1 MKDRFFIF
9 ILVLFNLYCQ
19 PSIRYS
25 SKTEIIA
32 DRDYTVPVLPTKLN
46 SFVQTWLHTPY
57 KYGGTG
63 KSGID
68 CSGLTIQF
76 MRYAYGIEI
85 PRQAQDQYN
94 QGEKIYRSHLQP
106 GNLVFFTEHRSQE
119 ISHTGIYLGDSKFI
133 HATASEGVV
142 ISSLDEEYY
151 SARFAGACR
160 Y

>member
-19 PSIRYS
+19 PSVRYS
-25 SKTEIIA
+25 SRTEETG
-32 DRDYTVPVLPTKLN
+32 DHEYTAPAISARLN

-57 KYGGTG
+57 KYGGT
-63 KSGID
+63 SMYGID

-76 MRYAYGIEI
+76 MKYAYGIEI
-85 PRQAQDQYN
+85 PRQAQEQYE
-94 QGEKIYRSHLQP
+94 QGKKVSRSHLQA
-106 GNLVFFTEHRSQE
+106 GNLVFFTGQRSQE
-119 ISHTGIYLGDSKFI
+119 INHTGIYLGDSKFI
-133 HATASEGVV
+133 HASESEGVI

-151 SARFAGACR
+151 SARYAGACR